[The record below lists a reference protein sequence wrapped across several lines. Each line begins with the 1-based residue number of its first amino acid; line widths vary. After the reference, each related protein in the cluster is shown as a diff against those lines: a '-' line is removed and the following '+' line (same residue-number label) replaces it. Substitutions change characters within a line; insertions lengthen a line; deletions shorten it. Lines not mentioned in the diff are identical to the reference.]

1 MTSSTIL
8 LQISKPMIKIT
19 SNNAPF
25 IARFGSA
32 KHVEAIDKKYGRGV
46 ADFEISR
53 NPLAPSHI
61 IDSIADHHNEELTR
75 YDGAFGA
82 AVEHDSLSK
91 EKYDQLFKEHRL
103 TNVHMMYSKHFTPDH
118 IDGNLTHSIIRHAI
132 RVPNISGDHLDKL
145 LSDKNV
151 GLIGSSYDSAVRT
164 LAKNPNLKSHHI
176 TNLLQHGKIDNLDV
190 SELIPH
196 KEFKKEHLE
205 MIQDRIPKSESI
217 RSELSRKVFE

>member
-1 MTSSTIL
+1 
-8 LQISKPMIKIT
+8 MIKIT

-61 IDSIADHHNEELTR
+61 IDSIVDHHNEEHTR

-82 AVEHDSLSK
+82 AVEHDNLSK
-91 EKYDQLFKEHRL
+91 EKYDHLFKEHRL
-103 TNVHMMYSKHFTPDH
+103 TNIHMMYSKHFTPDH

-132 RVPNISGDHLDKL
+132 QVPNISGEHLDKL
-145 LSDKNV
+145 LSDKNI
-151 GLIGSSYDSAVRT
+151 GLIGSSYDISIRT

-176 TNLLQHGKIDNLDV
+176 TNLLRHGKIDNLDV

-205 MIQDRIPKSESI
+205 MIRDRIPQSESI
-217 RSELSRKVFE
+217 RSELSRKGFE